1 MGRAR
6 VRTFAGGFFAVGRR
20 GVARIGSAGVA
31 VVTVGFFAVEV
42 FAVEVLVV
50 EVLGVEVLASADD
63 FLAVEGL
70 AAADGFFAVGALAAA
85 DGFLAVGVLAGAD
98 ALAVVG
104 LLAVVVRSAALALA
118 LVAAGL
124 RGAVAV
130 FGWSAAV
137 SVGAAAAGPRFSLRR
152 WGRVEG
158 SDPITP
164 RRSSLMGVMIAA
176 LVRGSRFL
184 DWARPRRQPLGAD
197 RGRMTTEGRSKS
209 ADAADVRWQPLW
221 APYAVKRP
229 PRRFPQCPAIPVESA
244 STNCGDPWRTLKPDP
259 RFSV

>member
-6 VRTFAGGFFAVGRR
+6 VRTFAGGFLAVGRR

-42 FAVEVLVV
+42 LV
-50 EVLGVEVLASADD
+50 VEVLASADD

-104 LLAVVVRSAALALA
+104 LLAVVVRSAALALALA

-176 LVRGSRFL
+176 LVRVRDSSTG
-184 DWARPRRQPLGAD
+184 
-197 RGRMTTEGRSKS
+197 RGRGGSHSERT
-209 ADAADVRWQPLW
+209 
-221 APYAVKRP
+221 AV
-229 PRRFPQCPAIPVESA
+229 A
-244 STNCGDPWRTLKPDP
+244 
-259 RFSV
+259 